1 MNIEQILEY
10 IITSNKGKTVG
21 ELREAVNL
29 YGKTHD
35 LSMNDFRKLKRAF
48 YDTLKKACQKN
59 STLIRR
65 VTDSYE
71 INLNEVF

>member
-35 LSMNDFRKLKRAF
+35 LSMDDFRKLKRAF
-48 YDTLKKACQKN
+48 YDYIEKSVPEK
-59 STLIRR
+59 
-65 VTDSYE
+65 
-71 INLNEVF
+71 